1 MENSLNQNSK
11 SKIYDFSHH
20 WIIPV
25 LHATLW
31 GTALYVAQKAGHVL
45 GSTDDEKNSIISI
58 WNDICSIILRDSN
71 SNA

>member
-25 LHATLW
+25 LHATL
-31 GTALYVAQKAGHVL
+31 LYGEQHYTSLKKQVMFLVL
-45 GSTDDEKNSIISI
+45 PMTKK
-58 WNDICSIILRDSN
+58 
-71 SNA
+71 